1 MAPLSLRIDMCIDE
15 AKAWA
20 ETMGFG
26 GFCVR
31 ETVLGENEHWH
42 WLLETDKKIQA
53 VRTSLNRAIPALKG
67 NGKYS
72 LTEVKELD
80 KYEKYMC
87 KGESEGTGCEVAW
100 KNSMLYTE
108 EKIEEL
114 HVAYWT
120 ANRKLKKRTAGSM
133 IDFVV
138 DAAKTAEVAYGQRE
152 KLSKIYIRELGKR
165 GKPINLFSIR
175 SNLNSIQLALC
186 PDDTIL
192 DQLADCVTQY

>member
-1 MAPLSLRIDMCIDE
+1 MAPLSLRTDTCFPE
-15 AKAWA
+15 VKAWVIA
-20 ETMGFG
+20 QGFG
-26 GFCVR
+26 GFAVR
-31 ETVLGENEHWH
+31 ETVVGENEHWH
-42 WLLETDKKIQA
+42 WLLETEKKIQA
-53 VRTSLNRAIPALKG
+53 VRTSLNRAIPDLKG

-80 KYEKYMC
+80 KYEKYLC

-100 KNSMLYTE
+100 RNSLLYDETKVE
-108 EKIEEL
+108 AL
-114 HVAYWT
+114 HAAYWE
-120 ANRKLKKRTAGSM
+120 ANKKMKKRTHGSM

-138 DAAKTAEVAYGQRE
+138 DAAKEAEVQYGQRE